1 MCRVNNKGKECES
14 KERKLKAADRYGG
27 PKCSS
32 YKMTGQRAAAGK
44 RQEWRMDGGDVTI
57 TEKSELICLLTRN

>member
-32 YKMTGQRAAAGK
+32 YKMARGLLQVKGRNG
-44 RQEWRMDGGDVTI
+44 EWMEGM
-57 TEKSELICLLTRN
+57 SLLLRSQN